1 MIPSVAPLHPMNQ
14 PLKLLFLVGILHKP
28 RAFFLPNPQP
38 SNSQFLS
45 LEESRRVAISRP
57 EWVLTAWRCG
67 GVSGEQQPPKNF
79 LKNLWNLEF
88 WESKIE
94 ELKCWVLKFNLGLTM
109 PYPSLGKCLWGYF
122 FLWIVAFLVYKMTL
136 RDVEGAEE
144 TLEKLFLAP

>member
-1 MIPSVAPLHPMNQ
+1 M
-14 PLKLLFLVGILHKP
+14 GILHKP

-122 FLWIVAFLVYKMTL
+122 FPLDCCLSGIQN
-136 RDVEGAEE
+136 DVEG
-144 TLEKLFLAP
+144 FLGRRGNVGEIVFSPVVSDV